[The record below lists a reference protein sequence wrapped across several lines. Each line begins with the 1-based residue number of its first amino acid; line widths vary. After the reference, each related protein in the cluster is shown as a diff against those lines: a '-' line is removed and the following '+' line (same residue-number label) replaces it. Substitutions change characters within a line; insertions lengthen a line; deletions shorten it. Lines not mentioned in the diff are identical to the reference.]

1 MQKPMPE
8 LLLRRRVHVLPA
20 NRVPHVRV
28 LQVVNRRM
36 RRVASRVIVQVAAIG
51 LPVRVVIVRKG
62 IDRMVIDRMVIVHR
76 VAGLVGIVPAEI
88 VPAETGLAEI
98 VVIFVPVAGI
108 ALAANVVTLLP
119 TSKSRS

>member
-1 MQKPMPE
+1 MPE

-28 LQVVNRRM
+28 LRVVNRRM

-62 IDRMVIDRMVIVHR
+62 IDRKVIGPMVIVHR
-76 VAGLVGIVPAEI
+76 VAVAGLVGIVPAEI